1 MLNLHYLIKKAK
13 GEFGLIFY
21 TDVSLYKRHLFNQV
35 NKKTTMLYILYFD
48 FLNKLQLIP
57 KYPIFFFIFQSFME
71 ITETIRFNSLFV
83 KINNIYCYSLKIG
96 LQFLNSSLLVVFLVR
111 LFFVLKVSILN
122 VVWKSLKTTNSL
134 VYEFN

>member
-1 MLNLHYLIKKAK
+1 
-13 GEFGLIFY
+13 
-21 TDVSLYKRHLFNQV
+21 LFNQV

-111 LFFVLKVSILN
+111 LFFVLKTSILN